1 MPSFV
6 IHDGVL
12 AHVLKNITYIKNTYT
27 STALFLQAAKATRCA
42 TAFFSKFTGI
52 RK

>member
-6 IHDGVL
+6 IRNEIVAL
-12 AHVLKNITYIKNTYT
+12 VLKNITHIKICIV
-27 STALFLQAAKATRCA
+27 STVFLQAAQETRCA

-52 RK
+52 RE